1 MLIIYFCNVMEKN
14 LVIIPTYN
22 EAENVITMI
31 KKVFSIHGKKF
42 DILIVDD
49 SSPDGTASLVK
60 KLIKKHQPQL
70 YLLERDKKI
79 GLGAAYISGFNWGLE
94 NKYDYFFQMDCDF
107 SHDPNDLK
115 RLHNVISN
123 NEADMVVGSR
133 YISGVNVVN
142 WPMSRV
148 LLSYFASK
156 YVRFFTRIKIA
167 DSTAGFNG
175 YKREILE
182 NIDFRKIKFMGYAFQ
197 IEMKY
202 RSWKMNFKIKEIPII
217 FRDRELGDSKISKK
231 IIWEGVFGVF
241 RLIFRNM
248 FFSNEFKRKK

>member
-1 MLIIYFCNVMEKN
+1 MGKN

-22 EAENVITMI
+22 EAENVIRMI
-31 KKVFSIHGKKF
+31 ESVFSIHGKKF

-49 SSPDGTASLVK
+49 SSPDGTADLVK
-60 KLIKKHQPQL
+60 KLIIKYQSQL

-115 RLHNVISN
+115 RLHNVIFN

-133 YISGVNVVN
+133 YVSGVNVVN

-156 YVRFFTRIKIA
+156 YVRFFIVLA
-167 DSTAGFNG
+167 PGSGFSARPE
-175 YKREILE
+175 KRLLLLRPAAPPPPPSS
-182 NIDFRKIKFMGYAFQ
+182 NPKRS
-197 IEMKY
+197 KY
-202 RSWKMNFKIKEIPII
+202 
-217 FRDRELGDSKISKK
+217 
-231 IIWEGVFGVF
+231 
-241 RLIFRNM
+241 
-248 FFSNEFKRKK
+248 